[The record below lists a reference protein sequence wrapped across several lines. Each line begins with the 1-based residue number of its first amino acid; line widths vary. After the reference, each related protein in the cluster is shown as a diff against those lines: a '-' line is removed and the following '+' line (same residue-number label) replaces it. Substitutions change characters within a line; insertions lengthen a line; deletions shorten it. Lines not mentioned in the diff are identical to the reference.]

1 MSEIHAKPLMAL
13 ACGGTGGHLF
23 PGLAIGQ
30 EFLHR
35 GGDVLLLVSEKE
47 VDQQGVK
54 SAVGMKVAT
63 LPAVAFSRSQGFRF
77 LRAFWKSFFAA
88 KVVFRSRPPQA
99 VLAMGGFTS
108 APPILAGKTCGAGT
122 FLHESNTIPGK
133 ANRWLARLV
142 DQIFVG
148 FPSAASR
155 FATQTTVVTGTPVR
169 PQFQP
174 ADASAC
180 RLALGLAPQRPVL
193 LIMGGS
199 QGASGVNG
207 LVLQT
212 LPYLTASAPELQFL
226 HLTGGHELEA
236 VRAAYAAH
244 HCKAVV
250 LPFLTEMELALG
262 AAAVAISRAG
272 ASSLA
277 ELAAMRLPAILI
289 PYPAAA
295 SNHQFHNARA
305 LVDAGAALLLEQ
317 KEASG
322 ERLAG
327 LVLKLLQDQ
336 AAAAAMREELV
347 RWHSPQAAEQIVDKI
362 VLRLKARGQ
371 GRWDIEDRHSPITA
385 GARDLS
391 RRNVRMLD
399 TRWQIPSLFR
409 QPALLRTKV
418 RAPERGLGAIAL

>member
-1 MSEIHAKPLMAL
+1 MPGVRSKPLMAL

-23 PGLAIGQ
+23 PGLAVGH
-30 EFLHR
+30 EFLDR

-54 SAVGMKVAT
+54 SAVGMQVAT
-63 LPAVAFSRSQGFRF
+63 LPAVAFTRAQVLRF
-77 LRAFWKSFFAA
+77 FIAFWKSFRAA
-88 KVVFRSRPPQA
+88 KTVFRSRPPQA

-108 APPILAGKTCGAGT
+108 APPILAGKTCGAAT

-155 FATQTTVVTGTPVR
+155 LATRRIVVTGTPVR

-180 RLALGLAPQRPVL
+180 RSALGLAPQGPVL

-199 QGASGVNG
+199 QGASAVNS

-212 LPYLTASAPELQFL
+212 LPCLAASAPGLQYL
-226 HLTGGHELEA
+226 HLTGSPELEA
-236 VRAAYAAH
+236 VRAAYAAIKS
-244 HCKAVV
+244 KAVV

-277 ELAAMRLPAILI
+277 ELAAMQLPAVLI
-289 PYPAAA
+289 PYPAA
-295 SNHQFHNARA
+295 SGNHQFHNARA
-305 LVDAGAALLLEQ
+305 LVDAGAALMLDQ
-317 KEASG
+317 NDASG

-327 LVLKLLQDQ
+327 LVLRLLQDQ
-336 AAAAAMREELV
+336 TASSAMREELV
-347 RWHSPQAAEQIVDKI
+347 RWHSPQAAEHIVDKI
-362 VLRLKARGQ
+362 VLSLKARGH
-371 GRWDIEDRHSPITA
+371 GHWDIEDHHPPLTSK
-385 GARDLS
+385 
-391 RRNVRMLD
+391 
-399 TRWQIPSLFR
+399 Q
-409 QPALLRTKV
+409 
-418 RAPERGLGAIAL
+418 GLGAIAL